1 MEERP
6 LERLVILSG
15 VTGTEISSLLSAAE
29 GEQDVYRAL
38 GCGRCVF
45 KFEELVEDLALGP
58 CGDISQL
65 VKLLQVSRPSA
76 RGAFRRALDSLRE
89 RVERAG
95 CRVAV
100 VSMHLSYL
108 SRDVPT
114 PNPVLGDVVGLAR
127 EVIVVHVSEDW
138 YDLLDAIA
146 ERLHKGGCAPQYSP
160 YSFNPLT
167 LLYWRGIDMSVAEM
181 LRDFFP
187 NVESMIYAVKHPR
200 ETTVRLLRS
209 LLGLGVYE
217 MVYVSHPITRVRSLY
232 LRLKERGV
240 DRPLGSLPLVKAMEG
255 FKRAYMESRP
265 DTILFDPTT
274 IDEKI
279 LDLDRE
285 VYKAI
290 CGGEASLEGR
300 PVYSFI
306 HVNHSNR
313 WPTPPDSPKAEAGR
327 YKHLR
332 GSLNLVPAIGKLA
345 GSEEV
350 ELLNDVCRGGSLWA
364 GYTPLAR
371 RVEEVVDSHI
381 EIRDYKYVEQ
391 SKYLIVLMPT
401 LYSTEEAGGE
411 GYRLRAWSVES
422 QGVYNEVAR
431 AQALAKPVYVYIL
444 PISLEAAAADVGLE
458 PLALLEALE
467 PGPPCD
473 PKSKLESP
481 EDLEAISELVGACA
495 RRRMNPPFNYIPSSA
510 RIFVARPLASP
521 EDLRR
526 ATEIY
531 RQPGSFRLVI

>member
-1 MEERP
+1 MDEP
-6 LERLVILSG
+6 VLERLIILSG
-15 VTGTEISSLLSAAE
+15 VTGTEISSIVATAL
-29 GEQDVYRAL
+29 GDGNVYRAL
-38 GCGRCVF
+38 GCGRCMF
-45 KFEELVEDLALGP
+45 KFEDLVGDLSLGP

-76 RGAFRRALDSLRE
+76 RGAFMRALDNLRE
-89 RVERAG
+89 RIVEAG
-95 CRVAV
+95 CRVAIL
-100 VSMHLSYL
+100 SLHLSYL

-114 PNPVLGDVVGLAR
+114 PNPVLGGVVGLAR
-127 EVIVVHVSEDW
+127 EVVVVHVSEDW

-146 ERLHKGGCAPQYSP
+146 ERLHRGGCAPQYPP

-181 LRDFFP
+181 LRDLFP
-187 NVESMIYAVKHPR
+187 NVKSMIYAVKHPR
-200 ETTVRLLRS
+200 ETTARLLRS
-209 LLGLGVYE
+209 LVGLGDYE
-217 MVYVSHPITRVRSLY
+217 MVYVSHPITRVRGLY
-232 LRLKERGV
+232 LRLKEMGV
-240 DRPLGSLPLVKAMEG
+240 GKPLSDLPLVKAMEG

-265 DTILFDPTT
+265 NTILFDPTT

-279 LDLDRE
+279 LDLDKH
-285 VYKAI
+285 VYKAL

-306 HVNHSNR
+306 HVDSSNR

-332 GSLNLVPAIGKLA
+332 GSLNLIPAIGKLA

-350 ELLNDVCRGGSLWA
+350 ELLNDVCRSGRLWA

-401 LYSTEEAGGE
+401 LYATEEAVGG
-411 GYRLRAWSVES
+411 GYRLRVWSVES

-444 PISLEAAAADVGLE
+444 PISLSAAAGDVGVE
-458 PLALLEALE
+458 PEAFLNALG
-467 PGPPCD
+467 PGPACKPE
-473 PKSKLESP
+473 SKLEAP
-481 EDLEAISELVGACA
+481 QDLAAVSEIIGICA
-495 RRRMNPPFNYIPSSA
+495 RKRMNPPFNYIPASA
-510 RIFVARPLASP
+510 RIFVAKPLTSTQ
-521 EDLRR
+521 DLER
-526 ATEIY
+526 AAEVY
-531 RQPGSFRLVI
+531 KGPGSFRLVI